1 MSIFDIVTCITIF
14 IVTILLVK
22 GGIVWLYTKF
32 KPLKYIQL
40 TVTDNN
46 GLKHSKKL
54 FLDDENFIDEI
65 LDIRKKQKLAR
76 GKHRAK

>member
-46 GLKHSKKL
+46 GVKHSKKL

-65 LDIRKKQKLAR
+65 LDIRKKQKLVR